1 MLEEQDTT
9 TGPWAQQVV
18 AVQAPWEQVSQPT
31 WVMEAR
37 VAQALCITVHITA
50 VEAEAPKAVH
60 IGGHHITVV
69 QVELE
74 EEASEQALRTVY

>member
-1 MLEEQDTT
+1 
-9 TGPWAQQVV
+9 
-18 AVQAPWEQVSQPT
+18 
-31 WVMEAR
+31 MEAR

-60 IGGHHITVV
+60 IGGHHTTVV

-74 EEASEQALRTVY
+74 EEASEQALQTVY